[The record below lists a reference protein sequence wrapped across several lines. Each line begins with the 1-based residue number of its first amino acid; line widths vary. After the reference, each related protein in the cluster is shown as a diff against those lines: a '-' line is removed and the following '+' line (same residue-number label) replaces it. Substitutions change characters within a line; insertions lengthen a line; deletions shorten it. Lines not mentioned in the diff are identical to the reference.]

1 MKLRR
6 LLVSREHQIVLV
18 IVESVALA
26 SRDYHIAEIVCV
38 NDFERSHA
46 MGCEGLQVVLGLLQV
61 VVADCRVS
69 VVLGRLTVHLEGFNL
84 SGIGLAI

>member
-26 SRDYHIAEIVCV
+26 SRDDHIAEIVSV
-38 NDFERSHA
+38 NDFERSNSVS
-46 MGCEGLQVVLGLLQV
+46 GEGLQVVLGLLQV
-61 VVADCRVS
+61 VVADCS
-69 VVLGRLTVHLEGFNL
+69 VCIVLGRLTVHLEGFNL
-84 SGIGLAI
+84 SRIGLAI